1 MRIGNE
7 FLVPILVQL
16 LVTLLIFRYRCEH
29 CQFDSEKRRVMFDH
43 IRSLHVDTS
52 EIWKCD
58 FCQFETMYKCNLVNH
73 MKKMH
78 TGKKRFQCDF
88 EGCDA
93 SFDKFGDMKKHKQ
106 IDHAGDVWKYQC
118 HECGKG
124 E

>member
-1 MRIGNE
+1 MSI
-7 FLVPILVQL
+7 LVPL

-73 MKKMH
+73 IKKMH
-78 TGKKRFQCDF
+78 ETNTDRETVLPANKEAHQQQQEKNQPSSSSVADDNKIV
-88 EGCDA
+88 DA
-93 SFDKFGDMKKHKQ
+93 LKPS
-106 IDHAGDVWKYQC
+106 V
-118 HECGKG
+118 
-124 E
+124 